1 MPGNNSNN
9 HWFGR
14 GEAARVREAPGFY
27 SVSGNDRFAI
37 NAAVHAPWRG
47 MNANTYLGAYFAAK
61 KHDLL
66 GHARKY

>member
-1 MPGNNSNN
+1 
-9 HWFGR
+9 
-14 GEAARVREAPGFY
+14 
-27 SVSGNDRFAI
+27 
-37 NAAVHAPWRG
+37 